1 MFSDGKKPATPP
13 PTLSREAALSNA
25 LGRLSW
31 PDLDF
36 RWATLVDYDGF
47 LMASYPPEAQFDPSQ
62 AAAATAH
69 ILIGGERARQEI
81 NLGKWRFT
89 LMVGSE
95 MQHLAVAINK
105 ECVLAIGMGPMAPLG
120 KAMNAVRE
128 IIPDLARDL
137 DISSRKY
144 TEENTILWRPGDL
157 RPKNLKPK

>member
-1 MFSDGKKPATPP
+1 MFSEGKKPTPAQP
-13 PTLSREAALSNA
+13 AISREAALSSA

-31 PDLDF
+31 PDLDL

-47 LMASYPPEAQFDPSQ
+47 LMASYPPEAEFDPSQ

-120 KAMNAVRE
+120 KAMNAVRK

-137 DISSRKY
+137 DLTSRKY
-144 TEENTILWRPGDL
+144 TEENTMLLRPGDL
-157 RPKNLKPK
+157 LPKDLRSK

>member
-1 MFSDGKKPATPP
+1 MSKPTQSRRRKEVGMFSGGKTPPTPP

-69 ILIGGERARQEI
+69 ILVGGEGACEQ
-81 NLGKWRFT
+81 
-89 LMVGSE
+89 
-95 MQHLAVAINK
+95 
-105 ECVLAIGMGPMAPLG
+105 
-120 KAMNAVRE
+120 
-128 IIPDLARDL
+128 
-137 DISSRKY
+137 SSGGR
-144 TEENTILWRPGDL
+144 G
-157 RPKNLKPK
+157 

>member
-1 MFSDGKKPATPP
+1 MGPDGNKAMASQ
-13 PTLSREAALSNA
+13 PTLSREVALSAALK
-25 LGRLSW
+25 RLSW
-31 PDLDF
+31 PDLDM

-47 LMASYPPEAQFDPSQ
+47 LLASYPPEGQFDPTQ

-69 ILIGGERARQEI
+69 MLVAGERARQEI

-89 LMVGSE
+89 LMVGSD
-95 MQHLAVAINK
+95 MQHLAVAINR

-120 KAMNAVRE
+120 KAMNAIRE

-137 DISSRKY
+137 DLASRKY

-157 RPKNLKPK
+157 RPK

>member
-1 MFSDGKKPATPP
+1 MFSDGKKPPAAQPAI
-13 PTLSREAALSNA
+13 SREAALSSA

-31 PDLDF
+31 PDLDL

-89 LMVGSE
+89 LMVGAE
-95 MQHLAVAINK
+95 MQLLAVAINK

-120 KAMNAVRE
+120 KAMSAIRK

-137 DISSRKY
+137 DLSSRKY
-144 TEENTILWRPGDL
+144 TEENTMLWRPGDL
-157 RPKNLKPK
+157 LPKDFKPK